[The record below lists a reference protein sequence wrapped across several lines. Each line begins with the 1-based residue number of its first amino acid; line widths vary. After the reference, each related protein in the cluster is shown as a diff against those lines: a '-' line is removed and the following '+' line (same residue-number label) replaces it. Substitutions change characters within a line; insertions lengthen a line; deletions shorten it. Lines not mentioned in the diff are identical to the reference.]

1 MLKNILLFKYNK
13 IIKKRVDFIFPLSL
27 IYIIKY
33 IQNFSFLISYEKLP
47 SPLVKNL
54 KSISRYD

>member
-27 IYIIKY
+27 IYNKIY
-33 IQNFSFLISYEKLP
+33 SEFQFFNFL
-47 SPLVKNL
+47 
-54 KSISRYD
+54 